1 MKWPFARDGGTPDS
15 VEQEIDE
22 ELSFHLLKTIDE
34 LKAGGMS
41 EAAAR
46 AAAARRFGS
55 LQFHRRNLLQL
66 ERQAEAR
73 IRLRG
78 VMDIITTSFRS
89 AMRGTRRE
97 PTFTVGVI
105 LLLTLGLGVNAMRQQ
120 PHSTSLS
127 TPMCVK
133 HRNGSRAGSS

>member
-34 LKAGGMS
+34 LKAGGMND
-41 EAAAR
+41 AAAR

-55 LQFHRRNLLQL
+55 LQFHRRKLLQL

-73 IRLRG
+73 IRRRA
-78 VMDIITTSFRS
+78 VMDIIKT
-89 AMRGTRRE
+89 
-97 PTFTVGVI
+97 
-105 LLLTLGLGVNAMRQQ
+105 
-120 PHSTSLS
+120 
-127 TPMCVK
+127 
-133 HRNGSRAGSS
+133 